1 MQLALGALAI
11 ALSLGAASACGEPEP
26 LPPPPALDPTE
37 LDFAPRLA
45 VDLAS
50 MTRTAS
56 GLYVKDVY
64 LGGGREARPGRSLT
78 VHYTGWLH
86 DGTRFDSSVE
96 RDEPLEL
103 VLGESSLIQGWH
115 EGLEGM
121 REGSRRKLVIPP
133 HLAYGPEGAGG
144 RIPPQAT
151 LVFSVELLDV
161 R

>member
-1 MQLALGALAI
+1 MPTSVRTLAI
-11 ALSLGAASACGEPEP
+11 LLGLGAACACGEPEP
-26 LPPPPALDPTE
+26 LPPPPAIDPTD

-45 VDLAS
+45 VDLSS
-50 MTRTAS
+50 MTRTSS
-56 GLYVKDVY
+56 GLYFKDVY
-64 LGGGREARPGRSLT
+64 LGSGREARRGRTLT

-96 RDEPLEL
+96 RDEPLGL
-103 VLGESSLIQGWH
+103 VLGESSLIQGWQ

-133 HLAYGPEGAGG
+133 HLAYGPEGSDG